1 MSPEQCAGAGG
12 VDAQTDVYALGCVL
26 YELLAGR
33 TPFVA
38 NGAGQLIGMHLFQE
52 PPSLLSV
59 APQTPPEIAELVHRM
74 LRKEKTQRPRMKE
87 AANELARQLSR
98 QTGGR
103 MEVRPPPQV
112 GTGRAETSAMPGVE
126 QVSTIGRSIGQSV
139 KPQAGTKRG
148 LALWGGGG
156 AVAMT
161 LVGVLWVS
169 TRPGSK
175 PQPPVQATKPSTA
188 ETAEPNRE
196 RPDLGATPPAS
207 SGEMRS
213 GESPKE
219 TAKPVAETEPVAAA
233 KPKTPAT
240 GKSRTGVQPVQ
251 PANKTP
257 PKKRIGYEE

>member
-1 MSPEQCAGAGG
+1 
-12 VDAQTDVYALGCVL
+12 
-26 YELLAGR
+26 
-33 TPFVA
+33 
-38 NGAGQLIGMHLFQE
+38 
-52 PPSLLSV
+52 
-59 APQTPPEIAELVHRM
+59 
-74 LRKEKTQRPRMKE
+74 
-87 AANELARQLSR
+87 
-98 QTGGR
+98 
-103 MEVRPPPQV
+103 
-112 GTGRAETSAMPGVE
+112 
-126 QVSTIGRSIGQSV
+126 
-139 KPQAGTKRG
+139 
-148 LALWGGGG
+148 
-156 AVAMT
+156 MT

-169 TRPGSK
+169 TRPSSK
-175 PQPPVQATKPSTA
+175 PQLQATKPSTE

-219 TAKPVAETEPVAAA
+219 TAKPEAETAPAEAA